1 MVGRMR
7 AATSLGA
14 VLVAAALTI
23 GCGQSKEDKAKDQV
37 CNARADL
44 QKQVQELSSLTP
56 TTATVDGIKS
66 NLQAIKDDLK
76 KIADAQPNLN
86 AERKQQVKD
95 ANEQFK
101 SQLSQVAGELGSSL
115 SLSDAG
121 TQIKDA
127 AQSLADSYK
136 SSFARVDC

>member
-1 MVGRMR
+1 MR

-14 VLVAAALTI
+14 VLVAAAVTL

-37 CNARADL
+37 CSARADL

-56 TTATVDGIKS
+56 TTATVDAIKS
-66 NLQAIKDDLK
+66 NLQAIRDDLK
-76 KIADAQPNLN
+76 KIANAQPNLN
-86 AERKQQVKD
+86 DERKQQVKD
-95 ANEQFK
+95 ANEQFT
-101 SQLSQVAGELGSSL
+101 SQLSQVAGEIGRSL

-127 AQSLADSYK
+127 AQSLAATYK